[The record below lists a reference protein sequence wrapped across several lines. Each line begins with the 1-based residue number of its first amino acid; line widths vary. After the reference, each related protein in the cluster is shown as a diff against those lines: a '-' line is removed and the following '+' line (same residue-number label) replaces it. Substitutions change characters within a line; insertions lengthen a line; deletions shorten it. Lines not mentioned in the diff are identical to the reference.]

1 LQRLHAVPVRPVRV
15 TGQTGVA
22 GKIRRETNERRPGR
36 IPSGRRTQG
45 CPRLGRLARTSSN
58 IAKMKEEHHDRVR
71 KVKEKKNEKVNTI
84 KIDSIVIYPSI
95 GRGPLYL

>member
-1 LQRLHAVPVRPVRV
+1 LQRLHDVPVRQVRV

-45 CPRLGRLARTSSN
+45 CPRLGRPARMSSN
-58 IAKMKEEHHDRVR
+58 ITAMKEEQHDRVG
-71 KVKEKKNEKVNTI
+71 KVREKRNEKVNTI

-95 GRGPLYL
+95 SRDPLYL